1 MFYKTA
7 FYALLF
13 SLFFAG
19 CVSQQPQVK
28 APKAPTQKSDYLS
41 KSGYYYV
48 LIEKNKDG
56 WKILEIEDKPTIR
69 RKFTNQEILRVTE
82 SYDNVYPHFDDE
94 LKPAKMN
101 YYLCK
106 ETNSTKYTP
115 CTTRFSTLPEAQ
127 NVSQLIAHVDD
138 NVAKY
143 KYISKTEINKVVGDI
158 KLFDAIEAKKDE
170 FKFVMCKEEFQ
181 KATTLE
187 ELEEFVKKYA
197 AYQRANEML
206 QTADKNLKSLKET
219 ELTKQETVQK
229 PSRTYQDLYHKS
241 EQQLE
246 RDNFSLAKKEES
258 AIHQHTNGVE
268 NFRKNLKVGTQTNC
282 GTILEL
288 DAQKAKISLYEK
300 SESPQWIERRKIF
313 PKGEGCR
320 FVRGKYIAPPSF

>member
-1 MFYKTA
+1 MLYKTI
-7 FYALLF
+7 FYTFLS

-28 APKAPTQKSDYLS
+28 APKAPASKSDYVS
-41 KSGYYYV
+41 QSGYYYA
-48 LIEKNKDG
+48 LIEKNKEG
-56 WKILEIEDKPTIR
+56 WKILEIEDKPVVQ

-82 SYDNVYPHFDDE
+82 SYDNVYPHFEDE
-94 LKPAKMN
+94 LKPIKLN

-127 NVSQLIAHVDD
+127 NVSQLIAHADD

-143 KYISKTEINKVVGDI
+143 KYISKTEIDRVVNTI
-158 KLFDAIEAKKDE
+158 KLFDAIEAKKE
-170 FKFVMCKEEFQ
+170 VFKFALCQEQFQ
-181 KATTLE
+181 NAATTD

-197 AYQRANEML
+197 DYEKANEML
-206 QTADKNLKSLKET
+206 QLANKNLQSLRESL
-219 ELTKQETVQK
+219 LTKQEAPQK

-246 RDNFSLAKKEES
+246 RDNIYLAKKEES
-258 AIHQHTNGVE
+258 AIHQHANSVE
-268 NFRKNLKVGTQTNC
+268 AFRKKLQVGMQTNC

-288 DAQKAKISLYEK
+288 DAQKAKISLDEK
-300 SESPQWIERRKIF
+300 SESHQWIERRKIF